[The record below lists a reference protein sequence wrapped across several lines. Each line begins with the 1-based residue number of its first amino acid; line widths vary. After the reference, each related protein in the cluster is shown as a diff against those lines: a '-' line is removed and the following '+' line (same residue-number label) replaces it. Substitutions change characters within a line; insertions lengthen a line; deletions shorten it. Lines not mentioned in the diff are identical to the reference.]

1 MNIYASVYISHSAL
15 YVMAFTVVLVVD
27 FPDFNCFIYSNLFKD
42 TETELHAIK
51 WRQTWTYCYR

>member
-27 FPDFNCFIYSNLFKD
+27 FPDFIYSNLFK
-42 TETELHAIK
+42 E
-51 WRQTWTYCYR
+51 